1 MENQDNMQVEV
12 VLEKL
17 TGLEEL
23 IKEKFNQNAI
33 EHESICKKQDHT
45 NGDVTMLKLWRA
57 YLVGAWAVCSII
69 LVGIMVPL
77 LVNYFKN
84 TSTDSIKRQVISAIE
99 EYDKT
104 QTE

>member
-17 TGLEEL
+17 EGLASL
-23 IKEKFNQNAI
+23 INERFEQNAK
-33 EHESICKKQDHT
+33 EHASICNKQDHT
-45 NGDVTMLKLWRA
+45 NGDVTMLKQWKA
-57 YLVGAWAVCSII
+57 YTNGAIAVISLL
-69 LVGIMVPL
+69 LVGIIIPL
-77 LVNYFKN
+77 LTNYLKN

-99 EYDKT
+99 EYDST